1 MKCPVCG
8 GQSGPSHACP
18 LSTRPPD
25 RALEAA
31 ASRGDIAEWPAKT
44 EVILVREGAGRL
56 EWYMYGTWKGAITKL
71 ELLESGGSRAYVA
84 SLDTQRWVRGIFPKL
99 EEEQYTP
106 PVELSLP
113 NMAGRRGPPGAVLET
128 SPNITELLSSGK
140 SSGCGMRSVPSNS
153 AMTSGLDQNID
164 LDFPSLNSPDGDAG
178 DGVPE
183 DWQTSQ
189 ASHLGSPEMRS
200 EAPAEAPAEA
210 RTELVPEP
218 VPSLP
223 STSSESSKD
232 ESVRTATNM
241 LDMQSIR
248 LLATRAG
255 IHLTEVGVPS
265 ASPSISPHP
274 VLPPA
279 VSLDDIRSTSSPT
292 ASATPPP
299 VLSPPVTPSK
309 KKKGLSG
316 LFSKI
321 SESIGGTPRSAGAP
335 SPPRSSA
342 PSPRSGW
349 SRGER
354 LGESDAEADLAR
366 FEAPLLPDVVAAR
379 GRSDAVEYTTTVDI
393 RLCRQGRLERMLNGE
408 WFGPVTSIDL
418 GHTRQLVWKIPS
430 EAREPGERKIVDQM
444 PMGRDVCMALLDK
457 LIKLTEKAVFNT
469 SLREIVY
476 PIPGTEP
483 ETPAVD
489 VQHIRTP
496 VLEDLLDDAIPAG
509 RTTLWPLPPDPPVG
523 GKKKKK
529 SARKKDKPSDDLV
542 EEPVVEDDAPFQDV
556 PNPCCICLEA
566 ERNTVFFPCRHLCAC
581 KVCSMGCKTCPL
593 CRIVVA
599 HRVEIWQ

>member
-31 ASRGDIAEWPAKT
+31 ASRGDMVDWPAKT
-44 EVILVREGAGRL
+44 EVVLVREGAGRL

-84 SLDTQRWVRGIFPKL
+84 SLDTQRWIRGIFPKL

-113 NMAGRRGPPGAVLET
+113 NMAGRRGPPGAVLDA
-128 SPNITELLSSGK
+128 SANITELLSSGK
-140 SSGCGMRSVPSNS
+140 SSAGGTRSVPSNS
-153 AMTSGLDQNID
+153 ARTSGLDQNID
-164 LDFPSLNSPDGDAG
+164 LDFPSLNSPDGDG
-178 DGVPE
+178 DGPE
-183 DWQTSQ
+183 EWQTSQ
-189 ASHLGSPEMRS
+189 TSHIGSSDMR
-200 EAPAEAPAEA
+200 AEAPAETQ
-210 RTELVPEP
+210 TEPP
-218 VPSLP
+218 PATRSLS

-232 ESVRTATNM
+232 ESVRTATNA
-241 LDMQSIR
+241 LDMQAIR
-248 LLATRAG
+248 LLAARAG

-279 VSLDDIRSTSSPT
+279 VSLDDMRSTSSPA

-309 KKKGLSG
+309 KRKGLSG

-342 PSPRSGW
+342 PSPRAGW

-354 LGESDAEADLAR
+354 LGEGDGEADLAR

-444 PMGRDVCMALLDK
+444 PMGREVCMTLLDK

-469 SLREIVY
+469 SLRELVY

-483 ETPAVD
+483 EAPSVD

-509 RTTLWPLPPDPPVG
+509 RTTLWPLPPDPPAG
-523 GKKKKK
+523 GKKKK
-529 SARKKDKPSDDLV
+529 SRKKNKSSDDIV
-542 EEPVVEDDAPFQDV
+542 EEPVEDDAPFQDV

-581 KVCSMGCKTCPL
+581 KGCSMGCKTCPL